1 MFNGGAVVYTY
12 TDPTRPGRRQTL
24 PETIHP
30 AILLWGTERCRSL
43 LCTRAAD
50 YMGAVAPTAKKTIK
64 LLLFSPTRA
73 FYSRGNEA
81 DCLLNEPGDENPLP
95 RDNDLR

>member
-30 AILLWGTERCRSL
+30 AILLWRTERCRSL
-43 LCTRAAD
+43 LRTRAAD
-50 YMGAVAPTAKKTIK
+50 YMGAVAPRQKNYKTPTFLSHQG
-64 LLLFSPTRA
+64 LLLE
-73 FYSRGNEA
+73 GK
-81 DCLLNEPGDENPLP
+81 
-95 RDNDLR
+95 